1 MSRTTVNS
9 FAFLKK
15 LNQLRKKQNLE
26 RRRIEKEA
34 AEENRE
40 VVKRHKRN
48 SLLNLVQPLS
58 GFDPRQPSNEELC
71 VCKQCGGKPK
81 LLEIMGK
88 IGSYTN
94 SKTVKG
100 WQVRCLRCRRTGPII
115 RWTQVHLYE
124 QQRQQCINLWNQENK
139 P

>member
-40 VVKRHKRN
+40 VVKQHKRN

-58 GFDPRQPSNEELC
+58 VFDPRQPSNEQLC
-71 VCKQCGGKPK
+71 VCKRCGGKPK

-88 IGSYTN
+88 IGNYTN

-100 WQVRCLRCRRTGPII
+100 WQVKCLRCRHAGPIN

-124 QQRQQCINLWNQENK
+124 EQRQQCINQWNQENK
-139 P
+139 V